1 VRRKR
6 YERVDE
12 RTAVHYKRTC
22 LTDEADGETAMSR
35 QTYQVELSGITY
47 SVVAEVESADR
58 STGTPEQVAISSVK
72 CHGHEI
78 GDDEFEAIVGYL
90 ESDVIGQH
98 RERRAAEREAA
109 RAMDHADSLY
119 LLACEGW

>member
-1 VRRKR
+1 V
-6 YERVDE
+6 
-12 RTAVHYKRTC
+12 
-22 LTDEADGETAMSR
+22 SR
-35 QTYQVELSGITY
+35 QTYSIELSGITY
-47 SVVAEVESADR
+47 SVVAEVEIADW

-72 CHGHEI
+72 CHGYEI
-78 GDDEFEAIVGYL
+78 GDDEFEAIVRYL
-90 ESDVIGQH
+90 ESDVIGQY